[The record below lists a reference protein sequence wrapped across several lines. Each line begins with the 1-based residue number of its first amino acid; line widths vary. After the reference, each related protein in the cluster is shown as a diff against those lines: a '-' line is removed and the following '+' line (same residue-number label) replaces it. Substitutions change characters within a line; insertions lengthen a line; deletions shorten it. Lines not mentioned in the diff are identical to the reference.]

1 MGADPFTTSQRLKTC
16 IITQFLLYHKICR
29 ISISERVL
37 RKILS
42 RCNRWIYEA
51 LQALILLYIKLSYH
65 AFHRDYSAYK
75 KLFFT
80 PKMHNKKYTASAP
93 GKVFNSQG
101 NHHNRIISCTEI
113 SAHHL
118 PRYRTSRRENYGR
131 Y

>member
-1 MGADPFTTSQRLKTC
+1 MGADPFTTSRRSKMC

-42 RCNRWIYEA
+42 RCNQWIYKVF
-51 LQALILLYIKLSYH
+51 QTLILLYMKLSYH
-65 AFHRDYSAYK
+65 TIHSEHSIYKSEISPPKCTVNFILSAN
-75 KLFFT
+75 
-80 PKMHNKKYTASAP
+80 PK
-93 GKVFNSQG
+93 KVFNTHG

-113 SAHHL
+113 SAYRI
-118 PRYRTSRRENYGR
+118 PRHRISRREYYGR